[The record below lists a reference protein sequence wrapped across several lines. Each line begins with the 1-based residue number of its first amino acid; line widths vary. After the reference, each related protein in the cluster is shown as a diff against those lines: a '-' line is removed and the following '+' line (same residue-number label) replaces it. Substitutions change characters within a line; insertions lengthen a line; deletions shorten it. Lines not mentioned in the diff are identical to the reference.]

1 LNLATLLMI
10 AGAACLGLIVIELS
24 IRRSDVGAALVLGVL
39 VAKES
44 LLVSLAMD
52 AGPVTIFAD
61 DIIFVVLACSAAAR
75 LLRAR
80 RLTTAQWLLL
90 GLGLLVLLSLARG
103 FTPFGIPAAVN
114 QGRKFLQFT
123 AAALYFSTVEPRKEL
138 LDRIGHYWLF
148 AAAAL
153 CAFALAR
160 WAGSL
165 AGLSG
170 GFFGGDSVHN
180 FLKAAL
186 PASAAL
192 VIAQGAWL
200 AIPLLGDR
208 SRNMVRYL
216 APVFLV
222 FVVLLQHR
230 TVWVIVLA
238 GTIYLLFLER
248 AVATR
253 VLAGLAAAAVL
264 FAGLMFTF
272 FDDPE
277 FVTDALSSS
286 AQSTGT
292 FEWRIDG
299 WIALVTSE
307 GPDTPEEILIGQPFG
322 TPWDRVMPDGQVVEV
337 SPHSFYV
344 EPYIRVGA
352 LGLTAL
358 LLVYAL
364 AYRGTLVVHRRGRN
378 APALVTAAVLH
389 TMVAVQL
396 LYFVTYSP
404 DTAQAMLLGLACAV
418 ATTQASGV
426 ESSPARMTAQRGD

>member
-1 LNLATLLMI
+1 MATLLMI
-10 AGAACLGLIVIELS
+10 AGSACLGLVVIELS
-24 IRRSDVGAALVLGVL
+24 IRRSDVGAALVLGVF

-44 LLVSLAMD
+44 SLFSLTMA

-61 DIIFVVLACSAAAR
+61 DIVFVVLACSAVAR

-80 RLTTAQWLLL
+80 RLTTAQWLLVAL
-90 GLGLLVLLSLARG
+90 GVLVLLSIARG
-103 FTPFGIPAAVN
+103 FVLFGIPAAVN
-114 QGRKFLQFT
+114 QGRRFLQFT
-123 AAALYFSTVEPRKEL
+123 AAALYFSTMEPRKEL

-200 AIPLLGDR
+200 AVPLLGDR
-208 SRNMVRYL
+208 SRSVVRYL
-216 APVFLV
+216 APVFMV

-230 TVWVIVLA
+230 TVWVMMLA
-238 GTIYLLFLER
+238 GILYLLFRER

-253 VLAGLAAAAVL
+253 VLSGLAAAAVL

-277 FVTDALSSS
+277 LVTDALSSS
-286 AQSTGT
+286 AQSTST
-292 FEWRIDG
+292 FQWRIDG
-299 WIALVTSE
+299 WVALVTSE
-307 GPDTPEEILIGQPFG
+307 GPDTLEEILIGQPFG

-358 LLVYAL
+358 LLMYAL
-364 AYRGTLVVHRRGRN
+364 AYRGTLVIHRRGTK
-378 APALVTAAVLH
+378 APAIVTAAVLH
-389 TMVAVQL
+389 TMVAAQL

-404 DTAQAMLLGLACAV
+404 VTAQAMLLGLAFSV
-418 ATTQASGV
+418 ATGQSSGV
-426 ESSPARMTAQRGD
+426 ESSPKRMTAP